1 MPFTAQWEII
11 SCLIW
16 MSNWRNW
23 TYPVPNSCACNYF
36 NQVRPY
42 QISFHVAHAIMEAQ
56 RHISL
61 HFLLLLLTEAY
72 PDSCEVFRW
81 LSESFVILPRL
92 FHSNSSNRKPII
104 CCNHILP
111 ISSSFSEK
119 WNKEIK
125 KRQARII
132 KKNEEKKKSI
142 NVPIVPN
149 DFTLEDFQPRPRT
162 LYPSRTQELR
172 YRQLAP
178 SIGRSGNRLE
188 NHGPSG
194 LTIERYSRL
203 LLNESPLRPETW
215 SRSDENWKFT
225 IGKFTARQVN
235 GSTKLRY
242 R

>member
-132 KKNEEKKKSI
+132 KKNEEKK
-142 NVPIVPN
+142 N
-149 DFTLEDFQPRPRT
+149 
-162 LYPSRTQELR
+162 PSMFRLFLTISRWKISSRGL
-172 YRQLAP
+172 
-178 SIGRSGNRLE
+178 GRSIPPA
-188 NHGPSG
+188 HKSCA
-194 LTIERYSRL
+194 T
-203 LLNESPLRPETW
+203 
-215 SRSDENWKFT
+215 
-225 IGKFTARQVN
+225 
-235 GSTKLRY
+235 GS
-242 R
+242 